1 MSKSKNISM
10 ILENSAANLD
20 LLLADEAFDE
30 LGLDLDFKQITNR
43 DLVYSTLAEE
53 FIPRHKILLDRVE
66 VENNRAS
73 VVINAAADDLQTS
86 LRVVATNTGELFTNL
101 DFENLDAV
109 KSTIFF
115 PADRRCF
122 NKQFQFGTRAT
133 DLIWKKGENTINFRD
148 FVVEEELHLFFIFY
162 YEDSDNFEIYQYSLI
177 TNDRIQDEAIID
189 RRLPKISTYQF
200 DYTPRTDLSYLTIKQ
215 NKALFSKFYNT
226 ADPSGN
232 LRFLFSFDLSRYFK
246 NHFLFPEFMTF
257 LDIRESLQYFEVER
271 YLQARSVGFM
281 MKDNRYSKTL
291 PIHILDN
298 AVNQDSPG
306 VVFFGGIDDNA
317 KKGTYTYKVNI
328 TLKDIT
334 IDEAED
340 RIKFLRKAYHE
351 ISIVTAEML
360 ETAEVLYDVVNEF
373 PQEFSFLS
381 DRLNSR
387 TRFSEETKEVIME
400 KINSAVRRLEQRL
413 TIKKSTNIT
422 KDLGRSSLLFSK
434 SHNSRESAR
443 RSHIVENTFPD
454 VENKNYKSVGFMPT
468 EDPGVSF
475 RSISSGNLK
484 DYVTMYKQNSK
495 ILLVNKEEPLEPI
508 SAFDEHVEKYDEG
521 LVVGKLEVDY
531 PGNYVDVKRSMHA
544 GAIEKRELTS
554 EKKSKYKIQISKT
567 TKECKLEFLSNYK
580 TSNIDNTTS
589 VHSESWIEIK
599 DVSEIDRLSNSN
611 SRVLVRMNLPEPV
624 YDKYFFVE

>member
-1 MSKSKNISM
+1 MM
-10 ILENSAANLD
+10 LENSVANLD
-20 LLLADEAFDE
+20 LLLADSTFDE

-43 DLVYSTLAEE
+43 GLVYSTLAEE
-53 FIPRHKILLDRVE
+53 FVTKHKILFDRAE
-66 VENNRAS
+66 IENNRVS
-73 VVINAAADDLQTS
+73 IVINAATADSQTS
-86 LRVVATNTGELFTNL
+86 LRVVATNAGEIFTNL
-101 DFENLDAV
+101 DFENLDAA

-122 NKQFQFGTRAT
+122 NKQLQFGTRAT

-162 YEDSDNFEIYQYSLI
+162 YEDDDNFEIYQYNLI
-177 TNDRIQDEAIID
+177 TNDRIQDEATID
-189 RRLPKISTYQF
+189 RRLPKISSYEF

-232 LRFLFSFDLSRYFK
+232 LRFLFSFDLLRYFE

-257 LDIRESLQYFEVER
+257 LDIRESLQHFEVER
-271 YLQARSVGFM
+271 YWQARSVGFM
-281 MKDNRYSKTL
+281 MKDNRYPKTL

-298 AVNQDSPG
+298 IASEGSPG
-306 VVFFGGIDDNA
+306 VVFFGGVDNGA
-317 KKGTYTYKVNI
+317 KKGVYTYKANI
-328 TLKDIT
+328 VLKDIT

-340 RIKFLRKAYHE
+340 RIKLLRKIYDE
-351 ISIVTAEML
+351 ILIVPAEML
-360 ETAEVLYDVVNEF
+360 DTAEALYDLVDKF
-373 PQEFSFLS
+373 SREFSFLS
-381 DRLNSR
+381 DRLNTR

-400 KINSAVRRLEQRL
+400 KIDSAVRRLEQRL

-422 KDLGRSSLLFSK
+422 KDLSRARLLYSK

-443 RSHIVENTFPD
+443 RSHVVENTFPD
-454 VENKNYKSVGFMPT
+454 VENKNYKSVAFAPT
-468 EDPGVSF
+468 EDRGVSF
-475 RSISSGNLK
+475 RSISFGNLK

-495 ILLVNKEEPLEPI
+495 ILLVNKEEPLESI

-521 LVVGKLEVDY
+521 LVVGKIEEDT
-531 PGNYVDVKRSMHA
+531 PGHYVNVKRSMHA
-544 GAIEKRELTS
+544 GAIEKRELIPQ
-554 EKKSKYKIQISKT
+554 KKSKYKIQISKT

-589 VHSESWIEIK
+589 IHSESWIEIK
-599 DVSEIDRLSNSN
+599 SVGDIDRLSNSN
-611 SRVLVRMNLPEPV
+611 SSVLVRMNLPEPV